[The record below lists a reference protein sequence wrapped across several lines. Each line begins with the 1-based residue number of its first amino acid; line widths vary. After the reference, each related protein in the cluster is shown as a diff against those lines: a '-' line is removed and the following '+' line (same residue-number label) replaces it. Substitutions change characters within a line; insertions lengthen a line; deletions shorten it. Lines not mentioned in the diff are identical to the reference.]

1 MASTRSRSLGP
12 VADRVFVA
20 NVRKHGVTFEEAM
33 TVFLDE
39 LAVPFEEGAHS
50 RRWNI
55 LLFVLTARTG
65 AAATPFAVRRAD
77 RQTTRRGRA
86 INGSWGVFDRRTP
99 RSTAGAMTP
108 ARATFSSPR

>member
-65 AAATPFAVRRAD
+65 AAATPFGTSSRPPNYP
-77 RQTTRRGRA
+77 TRSSHQWKLGR
-86 INGSWGVFDRRTP
+86 F
-99 RSTAGAMTP
+99 
-108 ARATFSSPR
+108 